1 MKNSE
6 KNAKQLKIAAKINNI
21 FPEKKF
27 QTEILQ
33 ILVHKMNNGAK
44 LLGAAGAGAPAVYLV
59 L

>member
-6 KNAKQLKIAAKINNI
+6 KNAKQLKIVAKINNV

-44 LLGAAGAGAPAVYLV
+44 LLGAGAPAVFLV
-59 L
+59 S